1 MDQEFNLDKNEINTG
16 KEKNEKKDIL
26 DENTIKEEISTTG
39 ENIDKI
45 DLGNSNNSKI
55 CKNNNSTINGK
66 KENNL
71 SNQIIFIE
79 KI

>member
-1 MDQEFNLDKNEINTG
+1 LKR
-16 KEKNEKKDIL
+16 KKWKKDIL
-26 DENTIKEEISTTG
+26 DENTKKEEISTIS

-45 DLGNSNNSKI
+45 DLRNSNNSKI
-55 CKNNNSTINGK
+55 GKNNNSTINGK

>member
-1 MDQEFNLDKNEINTG
+1 MKR
-16 KEKNEKKDIL
+16 KKWKKDIL
-26 DENTIKEEISTTG
+26 DENTKKEEISTIS

-45 DLGNSNNSKI
+45 DLRNSNNSKI
-55 CKNNNSTINGK
+55 GKNNNSTINGK

>member
-1 MDQEFNLDKNEINTG
+1 MKR
-16 KEKNEKKDIL
+16 KKWKKDIL
-26 DENTIKEEISTTG
+26 DENTIKEEISTIS

-45 DLGNSNNSKI
+45 DLRNSNNSKI

>member
-1 MDQEFNLDKNEINTG
+1 MDQESNLDKNEINIW

-26 DENTIKEEISTTG
+26 DENTIKEEISTIS

-45 DLGNSNNSKI
+45 DLRNSNNSKI
-55 CKNNNSTINGK
+55 GKNNKSTINGK

>member
-1 MDQEFNLDKNEINTG
+1 MDQEFNLDKNEINIW

-26 DENTIKEEISTTG
+26 DENTIKEEISTIS

-45 DLGNSNNSKI
+45 DLRNSNNSKI
-55 CKNNNSTINGK
+55 GKNNNSTINGK

>member
-1 MDQEFNLDKNEINTG
+1 MKR
-16 KEKNEKKDIL
+16 KKWKKDIL
-26 DENTIKEEISTTG
+26 DENTIKEEISTIS

-45 DLGNSNNSKI
+45 DLRNSNNSKI
-55 CKNNNSTINGK
+55 GKNNNSTINGK